1 MGTDQIIS
9 AIKPVLLKH
18 GVMKAELF
26 GSAARGEMGPG
37 SDVDVLVE
45 LPKKTGLLDLIRLR
59 RDLKTRLE
67 RNVDVV
73 TYRALNSRLIPYVM
87 ADTMRVI

>member
-1 MGTDQIIS
+1 
-9 AIKPVLLKH
+9 
-18 GVMKAELF
+18 
-26 GSAARGEMGPG
+26 
-37 SDVDVLVE
+37 
-45 LPKKTGLLDLIRLR
+45 LDLIRLR